1 MSKSSFGG
9 AFKKLKDALSG
20 SAGQQKSASS
30 STNQFLEP
38 EKTPL
43 DVQFAQE
50 FTEAT
55 GKFLYCENEAQMIES
70 LHRLSIEY
78 RWTTVFAREEKLF
91 SILQRANIDFDS
103 KDRNGDAFVSSCAFL
118 SAYDGGIVVSSEQTG
133 GEKLN
138 CFPSSHVVIAK
149 TSQLR
154 KNLSDG
160 MRILK
165 NSSPEIPSNITTVQV
180 NKLENAS
187 GITREYDP
195 SIHHDVFLL
204 LVEDQTS

>member
-1 MSKSSFGG
+1 MSKSSIGG

-20 SAGQQKSASS
+20 NSGQPRSS
-30 STNQFLEP
+30 SSKSGKYMEP

-55 GKFLYCENEAQMIES
+55 GKFLYCENEAQMIEG

-78 RWTTVFAREEKLF
+78 RWTTVFAREDILF
-91 SILQRANIDFDS
+91 SILERANIDYDTN
-103 KDRNGDAFVSSCAFL
+103 DRNADAFISTCAFL

-133 GEKLN
+133 SEKLN
-138 CFPSSHVVIAK
+138 CFPSSHVVIAY

-165 NSSPEIPSNITTVQV
+165 NKSPEYPSNITTVQV

-187 GITREYDP
+187 GTTREYDP